1 MGINEIMQIV
11 TQFGV
16 PTAIAFFV
24 LLRLETSNNKIYEA
38 IVELKSFLQGFL
50 VNLQKEEKK

>member
-1 MGINEIMQIV
+1 MGINEVMQII

-16 PTAIAFFV
+16 PTAVAFFV
-24 LLRLETSNNKIYEA
+24 LLRLETSNHKIYEA

-50 VNLQKEEKK
+50 ASSQGERK